1 MHDLARAERSENGAM
16 NPETLKKTL
25 AALHEELSQARA
37 LDERSR
43 QLLHEIMRDIETLG
57 PSPSSAPPAV
67 RRHRL
72 EELAIEFEIGHPTL
86 AAALRELMDL
96 LTKGGL

>member
-1 MHDLARAERSENGAM
+1 
-16 NPETLKKTL
+16 
-25 AALHEELSQARA
+25 
-37 LDERSR
+37 
-43 QLLHEIMRDIETLG
+43 
-57 PSPSSAPPAV
+57 
-67 RRHRL
+67 L

>member
-1 MHDLARAERSENGAM
+1 M

-57 PSPSSAPPAV
+57 PSPSSAEHPPSDLGPAYDEV
-67 RRHRL
+67 WDGRHQ
-72 EELAIEFEIGHPTL
+72 LAT
-86 AAALRELMDL
+86 
-96 LTKGGL
+96 